1 MALLTSLLGL
11 FGTALALPGCAR
23 TPKTPAVPITEV
35 QQISFSKQ
43 GMARTAITN
52 RTIRR
57 TDQGAEIVLELW
69 DGEEPDSVYP
79 ADASILQEA
88 RELLETY
95 DAGNWNGFK
104 GSNRAVLDGESFGF
118 YVEFTDGSTI
128 SAYGTNS
135 FPPHYQEVY
144 SVLWDLTAPAQE
156 AYEL

>member
-11 FGTALALPGCAR
+11 FGAALALPGCAR
-23 TPKTPAVPITEV
+23 TPKTPAAPITEV

-88 RELLETY
+88 RELLDLRCRQLERFQRQQPCG
-95 DAGNWNGFK
+95 AGWRKLRFL
-104 GSNRAVLDGESFGF
+104 R
-118 YVEFTDGSTI
+118 
-128 SAYGTNS
+128 
-135 FPPHYQEVY
+135 
-144 SVLWDLTAPAQE
+144 
-156 AYEL
+156 

>member
-11 FGTALALPGCAR
+11 FGAALALPGCAR

-69 DGEEPDSVYP
+69 DGEEPLTVRAANESESAIWDQGL
-79 ADASILQEA
+79 AEAKSIRQLMG
-88 RELLETY
+88 LL
-95 DAGNWNGFK
+95 
-104 GSNRAVLDGESFGF
+104 RR
-118 YVEFTDGSTI
+118 
-128 SAYGTNS
+128 
-135 FPPHYQEVY
+135 
-144 SVLWDLTAPAQE
+144 
-156 AYEL
+156 